1 MFSSLVR
8 RLAPAGIVILFLML
22 GLPRELSSAAS
33 GGQYVTGVE
42 RPGASSADG
51 L

>member
-8 RLAPAGIVILFLML
+8 RFAPAGIVILFLML
-22 GLPRELSSAAS
+22 GLPRELSSES